1 MNDEYGAPGMKIL
14 NAAQHINDLKP
25 VSIVFGHWETK
36 AVRKLV
42 LAKMSSSAT
51 EEFDLQGWD
60 EESSDSNISGACDF
74 HLASQSVVARVDNW
88 LSTIIDI
95 PQVINY
101 VGSSDE
107 SA

>member
-1 MNDEYGAPGMKIL
+1 MDDEYGAPGM

-51 EEFDLQGWD
+51 EEFDLQGCD
-60 EESSDSNISGACDF
+60 EESSNSNVGGACDF
-74 HLASQSVVARVDNW
+74 RWASPSVVAKVDNW
-88 LSTIIDI
+88 LSTIIEL
-95 PQVINY
+95 PRVINY

-107 SA
+107 SV

>member
-1 MNDEYGAPGMKIL
+1 MRIL
-14 NAAQHINDLKP
+14 NAAQRINDLKP

-60 EESSDSNISGACDF
+60 EESSDSNVSGACDF
-74 HLASQSVVARVDNW
+74 HWASPSVVAKVDNW
-88 LSTIIDI
+88 LATVIDI
-95 PQVINY
+95 PQVINS
-101 VGSSDE
+101 VGSSDG
-107 SA
+107 SG